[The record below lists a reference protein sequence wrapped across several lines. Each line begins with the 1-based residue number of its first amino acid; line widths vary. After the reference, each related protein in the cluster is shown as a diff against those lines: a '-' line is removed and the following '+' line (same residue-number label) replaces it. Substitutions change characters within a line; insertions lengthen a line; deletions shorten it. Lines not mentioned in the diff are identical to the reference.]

1 MIKRLKND
9 YGMLLNCV
17 NCYALPFETRE
28 QIAKIIIQNTSSLN
42 YVLFALLLFDNQ
54 VVAII
59 RPKKKQLHPT
69 DIHLL
74 INVITGLDT
83 PKTSDFSSYPI
94 CLPNFDSSG
103 IMYAYISYLDE
114 GCRTCL
120 ILLTGMCDHDQS
132 TKLNDCKLRIR
143 DKMISQNLLTALHNN
158 SKLFNTDLTLKQI
171 DVNELKHFLY
181 KGKSLLGFLGFN

>member
-1 MIKRLKND
+1 
-9 YGMLLNCV
+9 MLLNCV